1 MFLVQDNLKS
11 LRKKQVQQMTF
22 TLITLTMAFLI
33 LQGFQCISR
42 CFYLQGYGIVDGRQ
56 TYSRY
61 IVKNTYAV
69 AKLGLIIHASINC
82 LLYCLTGS
90 MFKKELR
97 KLGRRF
103 PLSSRKPSSLSLYY
117 DQDSQTNRTTIVSK
131 NADSEHERAHK
142 V

>member
-1 MFLVQDNLKS
+1 MA
-11 LRKKQVQQMTF
+11 F

-42 CFYLQGYGIVDGRQ
+42 CFYLQGYGIVDGRE

-61 IVKNTYAV
+61 IVKNTFAV

-82 LLYCLTGS
+82 LLYCLTSS
-90 MFKKELR
+90 MFKKELL
-97 KLGRRF
+97 KLRRQF
-103 PLSSRKPSSLSLYY
+103 TISSRRSSSLALYD
-117 DQDSQTNRTTIVSK
+117 DQDSHTNRTTITNK
-131 NADSEHERAHK
+131 NADSEHELSPK